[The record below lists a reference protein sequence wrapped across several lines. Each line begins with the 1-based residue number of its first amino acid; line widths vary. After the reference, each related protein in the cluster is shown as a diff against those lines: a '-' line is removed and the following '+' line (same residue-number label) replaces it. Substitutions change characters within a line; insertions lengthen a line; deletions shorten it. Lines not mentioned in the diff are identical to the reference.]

1 MTLQE
6 YITEMLN
13 TPIVIVAIIFA
24 ISLVVTGVVVW
35 LSLGV
40 QNSHAA
46 NVIVRKNVL
55 HLSILMRTLLMRH
68 IKALFIIAIRR
79 SS

>member
-35 LSLGV
+35 LS
-40 QNSHAA
+40 
-46 NVIVRKNVL
+46 
-55 HLSILMRTLLMRH
+55 
-68 IKALFIIAIRR
+68 FR
-79 SS
+79 STK